1 MPRTA
6 RKRSESGFYHA
17 IQKGDGNRIIFENA
31 RDRKRYVSELAQCV
45 DDFSVKLHAYCLMS
59 NHVHL
64 LLQDEKAELSA
75 FMKRL
80 GESYA
85 SYHQKKTGRS
95 GHLFNGRFWSE
106 SVDNEP
112 YFLSALRYIHAN
124 PEPPGICRACDYPW
138 SSYGAYADDKSFV
151 TTELALSLLGGVG
164 QFKEFQRSGGT
175 YAKPFKSSC
184 LSHHHSE
191 DELANIALALLGRD
205 TLNNLGKMPPKE
217 RRVHVERLD
226 EAGFTVAEIVRITGV
241 GRQSI
246 LRDLAS

>member
-17 IQKGDGNRIIFENA
+17 IEKGDGSRIIFENA
-31 RDRKRYVSELAQCV
+31 RDRELYVRELEQCAEN
-45 DDFSVKLHAYCLMS
+45 FSVKVHAYCLMS

-64 LLQDEKAELSA
+64 LLQDDGGELSA

-85 SYHQKKTGRS
+85 RYHQRKTGRS

-106 SVDNEP
+106 GVDNEP

-124 PEPPGICRACDYPW
+124 PEPPGICRASDYPW
-138 SSYGAYADDKSFV
+138 SSYRAYVGDESFV
-151 TTELALSLLGGVG
+151 TTELALSLLGGVDR
-164 QFKEFQRSGGT
+164 FKEFQQTGGA
-175 YAKPFKSSC
+175 YAKPFKSSR

-191 DELANIALALLGRD
+191 DELAIIALALLGRD

-217 RRVHVERLD
+217 RRVHIERLY
-226 EAGFTVAEIVRITGV
+226 EAGFTVAEITRVTGI

-246 LRDLAS
+246 LHDLA